1 VARGGAAFLRAN
13 RELVGRLIFHPQ
25 QIDEAR
31 PVTCRKPGKINPRFT
46 NGTLTRVGG
55 GGWLQD
61 GGAFLHG
68 CTDCNNDDD
77 DDDSWYRQTRL
88 TKLPFFTPAD
98 RFFLS
103 LSLFSRW
110 DSPRNAVRRGEWNTF
125 AKTMASFS
133 PTTKASRLQ
142 LLADRRAR

>member
-77 DDDSWYRQTRL
+77 DDDSWYS
-88 TKLPFFTPAD
+88 
-98 RFFLS
+98 LS
-103 LSLFSRW
+103 LSLFALGLAAKRGS
-110 DSPRNAVRRGEWNTF
+110 ARRMEYICENNGEFF
-125 AKTMASFS
+125 ADNKGEPVAITC
-133 PTTKASRLQ
+133 
-142 LLADRRAR
+142 